1 MEATDR
7 ESGAL
12 VTALDDHVERR
23 PKTTPLGAATV
34 VLRWVARIV
43 VLILI
48 IDVARILVTSKT
60 IEWGTVWHYLSVSQ
74 ILSGALTTFELTLAG
89 MTIGITLGVVLALMR
104 LSASLVMNSAA
115 SAYLWF
121 FRGTPLLVQIIFL
134 YNLAS
139 FIPRITIGIP
149 FGGATFASW
158 STNSAI
164 TVTSAAVLALG
175 LNQAAYM
182 CEIVRAGILSVDEG
196 QLEASLALGM
206 TRRRAMRRIILPQ
219 AMPVI
224 IPPTANNAIALLKDS
239 SLVSVISM
247 KELLYQAQ
255 LIYSAQFNT
264 IPLLVVV
271 CIWYLAMTT
280 VASVGQ
286 YYLERHFGRGT
297 TRTPPPSFRQRFG
310 SNLTSIFRPAGKLGP
325 AHELAATQAAGRD
338 PGVGG

>member
-1 MEATDR
+1 MSATRSDPDA
-7 ESGAL
+7 S

-23 PKTTPLGAATV
+23 PQTTPAGVTLTI
-34 VLRWVARIV
+34 LRWFARIV
-43 VLILI
+43 VLVLI
-48 IDVARILVTSKT
+48 VDVVRILVTSKT
-60 IEWGTVWHYLSVSQ
+60 IEWDTVAHYLTFGQ
-74 ILSGALTTFELTLAG
+74 ILSGVLTTLELTVAG
-89 MTIGITLGVVLALMR
+89 MAIGIALGVVLALMR
-104 LSASLVMNSAA
+104 LSSSVVMKMAA
-115 SAYLWF
+115 SGYLWL
-121 FRGTPLLVQIIFL
+121 FRGTPLLVQILFL

-139 FIPRITIGIP
+139 FVPRVTIGIP
-149 FGGATFASW
+149 FGGPTLGAW
-158 STNSAI
+158 DTNSLI
-164 TVTSAAVLALG
+164 TVTSAAILALG

-224 IPPTANNAIALLKDS
+224 IPPTGNNAIALLKDS

-255 LIYSAQFNT
+255 LIYAAQFNT

-280 VASVGQ
+280 VSTIGQ
-286 YYLERHFGRGT
+286 SYLERRFGRGS
-297 TRTPPPSFRQRFG
+297 TRTSPPSFRQRF
-310 SNLTSIFRPAGKLGP
+310 SRNLTSIFRPGP
-325 AHELAATQAAGRD
+325 AANE
-338 PGVGG
+338 VGG

>member
-1 MEATDR
+1 MEATNR
-7 ESGAL
+7 ESGNL

-23 PKTTPLGAATV
+23 PETTPGALALII
-34 VLRWVARIV
+34 LRWVVRIV
-43 VLILI
+43 VLVLI
-48 IDVARILVTSKT
+48 VDVVRILVTSKS
-60 IEWGTVWHYLSVSQ
+60 IEWGQVGHYLTVSE
-74 ILSGALTTFELTLAG
+74 ILSGVVVTLELTVAG
-89 MTIGITLGVVLALMR
+89 MAIGIGLGVVLALMR
-104 LSASLVMNSAA
+104 LSSSLVMNAAA
-115 SAYLWF
+115 SGYLWF

-139 FIPRITIGIP
+139 FIPNITIGIP
-149 FGGATFASW
+149 FGGPTFASW

-164 TVTSAAVLALG
+164 TVTSAAILALG

-239 SLVSVISM
+239 SLVSVISK

-264 IPLLVVV
+264 IPMLVVV

-286 YYLERHFGRGT
+286 YYLERHFGRGN
-297 TRTPPPSFRQRFG
+297 TRTPPPSFGRRFG
-310 SNLTSIFRPAGKLGP
+310 SNLTSILRPGRKMGSAN
-325 AHELAATQAAGRD
+325 EVAAALQAGRD
-338 PGVGG
+338 PGF